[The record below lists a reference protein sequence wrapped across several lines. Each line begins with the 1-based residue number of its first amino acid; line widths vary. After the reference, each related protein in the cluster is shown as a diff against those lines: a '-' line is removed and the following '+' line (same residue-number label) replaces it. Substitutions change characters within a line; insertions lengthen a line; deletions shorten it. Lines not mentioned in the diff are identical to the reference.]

1 MTLAP
6 EIQNLLD
13 MMAQIEFAGLHTMSA
28 PEARALFAN
37 MPRSNEPADVAATID
52 TSFTHGDGIDVP
64 VRIYVPEGD
73 GPFGAL
79 IWYHGGGFVIGDLE
93 TTDGTARELC
103 AHAGVVVVSV
113 DYRLAPEHP
122 FPAAIDDAVGAA
134 AWIAGGGAPADAHID
149 PTRLAVGGDS
159 AGGNLAAATALA
171 ARDRG
176 LALRHQVLVY
186 PVVDL
191 HMRHPSITDNG
202 EGYFLTKADMTW
214 FMDAYATLEQRT
226 DPLASPLLADDLSGL
241 AAATVVTAQYD
252 PLRDEGD
259 EYAER
264 LAAAGVAVDHA
275 QYGDMIH
282 GFLGMTSLTQSAR
295 DARDRIAANV
305 RAALA

>member
-13 MMAQIEFAGLHTMSA
+13 LMSQVEFAGLHTLSA

-37 MPRSNEPADVAATID
+37 MPRSNEPAEVEATID
-52 TSFTHGDGIDVP
+52 TSFTHSDGIEVP
-64 VRIYVPEGD
+64 VRIYVPEGE
-73 GPFGAL
+73 GPFGVL
-79 IWYHGGGFVIGDLE
+79 IWYHGGGFVIGDLD
-93 TTDGTARELC
+93 TTDGTCRELC

-122 FPAAIDDAVGAA
+122 FPAAVDDAVAA
-134 AWIAGGGAPADAHID
+134 LEWIASGGAPADAHID
-149 PTRLAVGGDS
+149 PTRVAIGGDS
-159 AGGNLAAATALA
+159 AGGNLSAVTAIV

-176 LALRHQVLVY
+176 ITVSHQVLVY
-186 PVVDL
+186 PVTDL
-191 HMRHPSITDNG
+191 GMRHVSITDNG

-214 FMDAYATLEQRT
+214 FMEAYTTVEQRT
-226 DPLASPLLADDLSGL
+226 DPMASPLLHDDLSGL
-241 AAATVVTAQYD
+241 APATVVTAHFD

-259 EYAER
+259 AYAER
-264 LAAAGVAVDHA
+264 LAAAGVPVDHA
-275 QYGDMIH
+275 RYDDMIH

-305 RAALA
+305 RAALG

>member
-13 MMAQIEFAGLHTMSA
+13 MMAQIEFAGLHTLSA

-37 MPRSNEPADVAATID
+37 MPRSNEPAEVAATID
-52 TSFTHGDGIDVP
+52 TSFTHGDGIEVP

-79 IWYHGGGFVIGDLE
+79 VWYHGGGFVIGDLE
-93 TTDGTARELC
+93 STDGTAREHC
-103 AHAGVVVVSV
+103 AGAGVAVVSV
-113 DYRLAPEHP
+113 DYRLAPEDP
-122 FPAAIDDAVGAA
+122 FPAAVDDAVAA
-134 AWIAGGGAPADAHID
+134 LEWIAGGGAPADAHID
-149 PTRLAVGGDS
+149 PSRLAVGGDS
-159 AGGNLAAATALA
+159 AGGNLAAVTAIA

-176 LALRHQVLVY
+176 IALRHQVLVY

-202 EGYFLTKADMTW
+202 EGYFLTKADMSW
-214 FMDAYATLEQRT
+214 FMDAYTTLEQRA
-226 DPLASPLLADDLSGL
+226 DPMASPLLADDLAGL
-241 AAATVVTAQYD
+241 APATVVTAQYD

-264 LAAAGVAVDHA
+264 LTAAGVPVDHA

-295 DARDRIAANV
+295 DARDRIAANL